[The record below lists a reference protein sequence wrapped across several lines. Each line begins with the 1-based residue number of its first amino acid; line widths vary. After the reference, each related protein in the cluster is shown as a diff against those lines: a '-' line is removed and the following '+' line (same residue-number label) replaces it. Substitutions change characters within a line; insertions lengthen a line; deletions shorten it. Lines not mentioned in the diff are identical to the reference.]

1 MPHSYHKCDTN
12 NPDTQ
17 NLCGE
22 YATSLQPSKDIS
34 VTKPL
39 KRMLGSLGDL
49 IRWERWVHRRTWER
63 CKDIWL

>member
-17 NLCGE
+17 NLCSE
-22 YATSLQPSKDIS
+22 CATSLQPSKDIS

-49 IRWERWVHRRTWER
+49 IR
-63 CKDIWL
+63 